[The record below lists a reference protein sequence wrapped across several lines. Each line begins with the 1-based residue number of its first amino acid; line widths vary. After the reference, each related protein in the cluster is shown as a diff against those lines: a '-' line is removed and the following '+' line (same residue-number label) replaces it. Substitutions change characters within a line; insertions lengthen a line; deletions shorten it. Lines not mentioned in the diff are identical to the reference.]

1 VRHRKY
7 KRKFS
12 RTPAHRRAM
21 LSNLVR
27 ALFHYEQISTTAAKA
42 KAVKALA
49 DGLIARA
56 REDTVHARR
65 LVAPVVKDRNL
76 IWKLFHEIAPIAKGA
91 GGGFV
96 RIFKTDTRHGDGAP
110 TALVELVDKTHL
122 FYERRKAEEEARKAK
137 KEEARKAAE
146 KAREAAEAAGGA
158 PPVSE

>member
-1 VRHRKY
+1 MRHRKY

-12 RTPAHRRAM
+12 RTPAHRRAL

-27 ALFHYEQISTTAAKA
+27 SLFHYEQINTTEAKA

-49 DGLIARA
+49 DRLIARA

-65 LVAPVVKDRNL
+65 LVAPVVRDRNL
-76 IWKLFHEIAPIAKGA
+76 VWKLFHEIAPAAEGG

-96 RIFKTDTRHGDGAP
+96 RVIKTDTRHGDAAP
-110 TALVELVDKTHL
+110 MVLVELVNKTRR
-122 FYERRKAEEEARKAK
+122 YYDRRKAEEEARKAK

-146 KAREAAEAAGGA
+146 KAAEAARASGGA
-158 PPVSE
+158 PVPE